1 MWCPVHTM
9 LPWNAVTS
17 LCFPPLVSFHH
28 IADFCALA
36 QVHCLCLLPR
46 TCTITLSLEDS
57 DCTSFTFYSFFSSFD
72 AFASDFQLA
81 FSCLKFDPNCLII
94 VLPAL
99 DLLWI
104 CSLHFKLD
112 HITTIFSQ
120 HHSKYLWTDRLHPSA
135 LDQCFSHYVSQPI
148 SEFSS
153 QFSGLW

>member
-1 MWCPVHTM
+1 MWCPIHTVA
-9 LPWNAVTS
+9 LECCYRS
-17 LCFPPLVSFHH
+17 LFSSSSSSSSYSRF
-28 IADFCALA
+28 
-36 QVHCLCLLPR
+36 LCLGPGSLSLPR
-46 TCTITLSLEDS
+46 TCTITLSLEDT
-57 DCTSFTFYSFFSSFD
+57 DCTSFTFYSSCSSFD
-72 AFASDFQLA
+72 EFASDFQLA
-81 FSCLKFDPNCLII
+81 FSCLKFDPNCLKI

-112 HITTIFSQ
+112 HITTIFCQ